1 MSGLMSR
8 RTLLTRR
15 TESRAPS
22 GPRPPWSI
30 ETFDVAC
37 DGCGACLSSCPE
49 HILAK
54 GADGRPVVDFARG
67 GCTFCGDCDTACV
80 PREGRPAAIDRALS
94 ARASSHGADRLPVL
108 ARLGASCISIQ
119 GVTCR
124 LCGDPC
130 DVRAIKFRPLPG
142 GRVLPEIAEESCNG
156 CGICVSAC
164 PVGALSM
171 APLVR
176 A

>member
-1 MSGLMSR
+1 MSGLVSR

-15 TESRAPS
+15 AESRMPA
-22 GPRPPWSI
+22 GPRPPWSVDR
-30 ETFDVAC
+30 FASLC
-37 DGCGACLSSCPE
+37 DGCGACLPVCPE
-49 HILAK
+49 HSLVK
-54 GADGRPVVDFARG
+54 GADGLPVMDFTRG
-67 GCTFCGDCDTACV
+67 GCAFCGDCDAVCT
-80 PREGRPAAIDRALS
+80 PRAIDRAS
-94 ARASSHGADRLPVL
+94 FDGARRLPVL

-119 GVTCR
+119 GVICR

-130 DVRAIKFRPLPG
+130 DVRAITFRPLPG
-142 GRVLPEIAEESCNG
+142 GRVLPEIADESCNG
-156 CGICVSAC
+156 CGLCVSAC

>member
-8 RTLLTRR
+8 RMLFTRR
-15 TESRAPS
+15 PETRAPS

-30 ETFDVAC
+30 ETFDAAC
-37 DGCGACLSSCPE
+37 DGCGDCLPVCPE
-49 HILAK
+49 QILTK
-54 GADGRPVVDFARG
+54 DGAGRPVIQFDRG
-67 GCTFCGDCDTACV
+67 GCTFCGDCERAC
-80 PREGRPAAIDRALS
+80 RSRDGRPAALNRA
-94 ARASSHGADRLPVL
+94 AFDGMDRLPVL

-130 DVRAIKFRPLPG
+130 EARAIRFRPVPG
-142 GRVLPEIAEESCNG
+142 GKSLPEISEESCNG

-164 PVGALSM
+164 PVGALAM
-171 APLVR
+171 APVVR

>member
-30 ETFDVAC
+30 ETFAAAC
-37 DGCGACLSSCPE
+37 DGCGACLASCPE
-49 HILAK
+49 HILVK

-80 PREGRPAAIDRALS
+80 ARDGRPAAIDRKAFD
-94 ARASSHGADRLPVL
+94 GAGSLPVL
-108 ARLGASCISIQ
+108 ARLGAACISIQ

-130 DVRAIKFRPLPG
+130 ESRAIKFRPLPG
-142 GRVLPEIAEESCNG
+142 GRVLPEIADESCNG
-156 CGICVSAC
+156 CGVCVSAC

>member
-1 MSGLMSR
+1 
-8 RTLLTRR
+8 LLTRR
-15 TESRAPS
+15 PESRAPS

-30 ETFDVAC
+30 ETFNAAC
-37 DGCGACLSSCPE
+37 DGCGACLSACPE

-54 GADGRPVVDFARG
+54 AADGKPVVDFSKG
-67 GCTFCGDCDTACV
+67 GCTFCGDCATAC
-80 PREGRPAAIDRALS
+80 A
-94 ARASSHGADRLPVL
+94 SHGALPTALDRKASVGSARLPVL
-108 ARLGASCISIQ
+108 ARLGATCISIQ

-142 GRVLPEIAEESCNG
+142 GRVLPEIADESCNG
-156 CGICVSAC
+156 CGTCVSTC

>member
-1 MSGLMSR
+1 MSR

-30 ETFDVAC
+30 ETFAAAC
-37 DGCGACLSSCPE
+37 DGCGACLASCPE
-49 HILAK
+49 HILVK

-80 PREGRPAAIDRALS
+80 ARDGRPAAIDRKAFD
-94 ARASSHGADRLPVL
+94 GAGSLPVL
-108 ARLGASCISIQ
+108 ARLGAACISIQ

-130 DVRAIKFRPLPG
+130 ESRAIKFRPLPG
-142 GRVLPEIAEESCNG
+142 GRVLPEIADESCNG
-156 CGICVSAC
+156 CGVCVSAC